1 MKQINLLLPLH
12 PYLSN
17 KFIKQPLFS
26 PTLPHKGCVFQK
38 SANKFRVQV

>member
-1 MKQINLLLPLH
+1 MKQINLLLSLH
-12 PYLSN
+12 PYPSN

-38 SANKFRVQV
+38 IAYKFLV